1 MNYKFLTKIYYSEP
15 TKYESEYASRYNSST
30 TRHIPL
36 ELKPY
41 NRNSSHK
48 MFYCTPEDIV
58 LLQDDI
64 LSAHSTLIQILK
76 AVPPAGINQFLYS
89 RLIDEIK
96 SSNDIEGVHST
107 RKEIQA
113 ALDAPPE
120 LRHTYRLGGI
130 VNKYIH
136 IIDNKSINLNTSQD
150 VRALFDEIL
159 ADEVSR
165 EDPDDLPDGNIFR
178 KGSVSIIGET
188 QKTIHTGV
196 MPEEK
201 IIAYMDTA
209 LLFLNDNKVPLFT
222 RIAVFHYLFGYI
234 HPFYNGNGRM
244 ARFITSLYLAK
255 HFHPLVA
262 LQLSAI
268 IKEYRKD
275 YYNLFTTVEND
286 YNRGDLTPFVIGTYK
301 FIRKAIQRTVN
312 DLNSK
317 LKKYQNM
324 VMVLKSH
331 DEFKNLLNSRNSDV
345 ICNILLQASIFSD
358 IGATISEITASA
370 KISENTFRKH
380 LKNIPAQYVIFSK
393 SSRPYRFKLDIEKI
407 KDTSK

>member
-1 MNYKFLTKIYYSEP
+1 MNYKTLTKIYYSEP
-15 TKYESEYASRYNSST
+15 TKYESEYSSRFNSIT

-64 LSAHSTLIQILK
+64 LSSHSTLLQILK
-76 AVPPAGINQFLYS
+76 EVPQAGINQFLYS

-113 ALDAPPE
+113 AIDAPPE

-136 IIDNKSINLNTSQD
+136 IIDNKSISLNTSQD
-150 VRALFDEIL
+150 VRNLFDEIL
-159 ADEVSR
+159 SDEVAR
-165 EDPDDLPDGNIFR
+165 EDPEDLPDGNIFR
-178 KGSVSIIGET
+178 KNSVSIIGET
-188 QKTIHTGV
+188 QKTIHMGV

-262 LQLSAI
+262 LQLSVI
-268 IKEYRKD
+268 IKKYRKE
-275 YYNLFTTVEND
+275 YYDLFTTVEND
-286 YNRGDLTPFVIGTYK
+286 FNRGDLTPFIIGTYK
-301 FIRKAIQRTVN
+301 FIRKAIQHTVN

-317 LKKYQNM
+317 LEEYKNMIMLIKKHNG
-324 VMVLKSH
+324 
-331 DEFKNLLNSRNSDV
+331 FNGLLSKRNSNI

-370 KISENTFRKH
+370 NISENTLRNH
-380 LKNIPAQYVIFSK
+380 LKNIPSQYLIFSK
-393 SSRPYRFKLDIEKI
+393 SNKPYRFKLDIEKI
-407 KDTSK
+407 KATVE

>member
-1 MNYKFLTKIYYSEP
+1 MSYKPLTKIYYSEP

-41 NRNSSHK
+41 NRSSSHK
-48 MFYCTPEDIV
+48 MFYCTPEDLV

-64 LSAHSTLIQILK
+64 LSAHSKLIQILK
-76 AVPPAGINQFLYS
+76 DVPPAGINQFLYS
-89 RLIDEIK
+89 KLIDEIK

-113 ALDAPPE
+113 AIDAPPE

-150 VRALFDEIL
+150 VRKLFDEIL
-159 ADEVSR
+159 SNEVCR
-165 EDPDDLPDGNIFR
+165 EDPDDLPDGKIFR
-178 KGSVSIIGET
+178 KNSVSIIGET
-188 QKTIHTGV
+188 QKTIHIGIL
-196 MPEEK
+196 PEEK
-201 IIAYMDTA
+201 IISYMDTA
-209 LLFLNDNKVPLFT
+209 LLFLNNSKVPLFT
-222 RIAVFHYLFGYI
+222 RIAIFHYLFGYI

-268 IKEYRKD
+268 IKEYRKE

-286 YNRGDLTPFVIGTYK
+286 YNRGDLTSFVIGTYK
-301 FIRKAIQRTVN
+301 FIRKAIQHTVN

-317 LKKYQNM
+317 LEEYKNM
-324 VMVLKSH
+324 II
-331 DEFKNLLNSRNSDV
+331 LLNKHDGFKKVLNTRNANI

-380 LKNIPAQYVIFSK
+380 LKSIPNQYLIFAK
-393 SSRPYRFKLDIEKI
+393 SSKPYRFKLDIEKI
-407 KDTSK
+407 KATL